1 MRVEW
6 AASRMPVLSSVKKD
20 FSSSRP
26 LAGLRVGAS
35 LHVTSETANLMLTLR
50 DAGAELS
57 LCASNPLS
65 TQDDVA
71 AALVDEGV
79 EVMAVRGEDSER
91 YHRHI
96 EEVLGRRP
104 DLLVDDGGDLISA
117 LHRAHPDL
125 SPMGATEETTTG
137 VNRLRSMAREGAL
150 RLPVVAVN
158 DSATKHLFDNY
169 YGTGQSTLDGIIRS
183 TNLLV
188 AGATVV
194 VVGYGHCGQGVA
206 TRADGLG
213 ARVIVVE
220 VDPVRA
226 LKALMDGFALLTARD
241 AASRGDIFITVTGN
255 RHVLSE
261 EHLALM
267 KDGAIL
273 ANAGHFDVEIDVKA
287 LAVGSVGR
295 RTVRPNLE
303 EFEMDDGRRLYLVSE
318 GRLANLGA
326 AEGHPAD
333 VMDLS
338 FSNQALALRWLVEEH
353 GSLEPEVYVLPA
365 EIDQKVARIKVA
377 ALGGSL
383 EQLTAS
389 QREYMAGWR
398 FGT

>member
-6 AASRMPVLSSVKKD
+6 AASRMPVLLSVKKEFCSD
-20 FSSSRP
+20 RP

-71 AALVDEGV
+71 AALVAEGL
-79 EVMAVRGEDSER
+79 EVMAIRGEDSER

-96 EEVLGRRP
+96 QDVLGRCP

-117 LHRAHPDL
+117 LHRSYPDL

-194 VVGYGHCGQGVA
+194 VVGYGRCGQGVA
-206 TRADGLG
+206 IRADGLG

-226 LKALMDGFALLTARD
+226 LQALMDGFALLTARE
-241 AASRGDIFITVTGN
+241 AASQGDIFITVTGN
-255 RHVLSE
+255 HHVLSG

-273 ANAGHFDVEIDVKA
+273 ANAGHFDVEIDVET
-287 LAVGSVGR
+287 LADRSVER

-303 EFEMDDGRRLYLVSE
+303 EFQMGDGRRLYLVSE

-353 GSLEPEVYVLPA
+353 DTLEPEVYVLPA
-365 EIDQKVARIKVA
+365 EIDQAVARIKVA

-383 EQLTAS
+383 EQLTPS
-389 QREYMAGWR
+389 QRVYMAGWR